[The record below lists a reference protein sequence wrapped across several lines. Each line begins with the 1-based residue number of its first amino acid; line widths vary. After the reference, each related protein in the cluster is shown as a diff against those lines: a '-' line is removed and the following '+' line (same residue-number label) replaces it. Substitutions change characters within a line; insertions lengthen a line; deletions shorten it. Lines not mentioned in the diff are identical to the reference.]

1 MIHIRHNDP
10 EGPNEWWLRNI
21 ARIQREN
28 PNYCREKNA
37 VFRTHR
43 CRENEDEE
51 ILNVR
56 HPTRGYMVQDVCKMC
71 RQRGRTSMRR
81 GRDSDDDDDSDDDE
95 PMFQNRRQ
103 RGLQQGEAIL
113 MPGFLN
119 DARNAQVEMVRD
131 EDPRARMRAERLAA
145 IERRAAAA
153 APAPAPAPVLTLA
166 EARRRSLRR
175 SMDER
180 RERARRQI
188 QGLDQK
194 PERRRDSKYTRFGGM
209 MLFSNQSKATPS
221 KKKKKKNSS
230 TKNSNSHKNR
240 RH

>member
-81 GRDSDDDDDSDDDE
+81 GRDSDDDSDDSDDDE
-95 PMFQNRRQ
+95 PVFQNRRQ
-103 RGLQQGEAIL
+103 RGLQQGEAVL

-119 DARNAQVEMVRD
+119 QARNAQVEMVRD

-145 IERRAAAA
+145 IERRAAVA
-153 APAPAPAPVLTLA
+153 APAPVPGYQNDLV
-166 EARRRSLRR
+166 EARRRSFRR

-180 RERARRQI
+180 RERSRRQI

-209 MLFSNQSKATPS
+209 VMFSNNQKVPKNNKTST
-221 KKKKKKNSS
+221 KKKNTS
-230 TKNSNSHKNR
+230 TKNRKK
-240 RH
+240 